1 MEYKVPH
8 HQEAMT
14 DEQMVGKN
22 PYSTNKYPTQSKKR
36 KQKSSQKEST
46 KKRKEAKANIP
57 LQDIDTNDLLRD
69 LGFEVVEESPQE
81 KLPAMETLGA
91 VKQEPLECFIHDC
104 KLEKCTSQSGWE
116 YIRCPMSD
124 CFIFTGLDKVHH
136 YLKIAQGQIP
146 IWYKWN
152 KEKLKCFCSES
163 LVLCQSCSE
172 KNPGR
177 IYFKCQRNRC
187 NFFQWGDEVPSG
199 KNMSWMNNT
208 EHVGIPDVRT
218 ILAKGH
224 SDENLLWDQIQSKTR
239 FTMTGIMNEIVFPP
253 EVKGFTYGDEYRDDL
268 LQIVYLMERL
278 KRRQQFDKKRQ
289 QEIRKDN

>member
-8 HQEAMT
+8 DQEALT

-136 YLKIAQGQIP
+136 YLKIAQEQIP

-152 KEKLKCFCSES
+152 KETQML
-163 LVLCQSCSE
+163 LL
-172 KNPGR
+172 R
-177 IYFKCQRNRC
+177 II
-187 NFFQWGDEVPSG
+187 GVVS
-199 KNMSWMNNT
+199 
-208 EHVGIPDVRT
+208 
-218 ILAKGH
+218 
-224 SDENLLWDQIQSKTR
+224 
-239 FTMTGIMNEIVFPP
+239 IM
-253 EVKGFTYGDEYRDDL
+253 L
-268 LQIVYLMERL
+268 
-278 KRRQQFDKKRQ
+278 
-289 QEIRKDN
+289 